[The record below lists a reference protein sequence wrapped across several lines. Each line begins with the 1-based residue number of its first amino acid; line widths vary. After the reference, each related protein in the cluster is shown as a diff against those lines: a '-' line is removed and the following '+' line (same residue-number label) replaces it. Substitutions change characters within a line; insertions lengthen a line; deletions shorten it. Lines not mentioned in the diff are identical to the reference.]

1 MMITKTQI
9 EFKGVSKKYIFEPVV
24 VDERKELDDNNDYY
38 VDQEI
43 EGGTTGKYKSET
55 NRSKDKSK
63 NFFDGIFGSNCR

>member
-1 MMITKTQI
+1 MLLSQEIKDKI
-9 EFKGVSKKYIFEPVV
+9 ISEYNSFKENLYAGKSL
-24 VDERKELDDNNDYY
+24 DERKELDDNNDYY

-63 NFFDGIFGSNCR
+63 K